1 MVNLARAREIALS
14 RMSDKTWFD
23 HCVEYENAFV
33 FSRYDDMSFG
43 GVSPCAVIKATGAPM
58 NFVAVLDD
66 LGAEV
71 MEYAMSADG
80 VFTEFIDDAE
90 E

>member
-1 MVNLARAREIALS
+1 
-14 RMSDKTWFD
+14 
-23 HCVEYENAFV
+23 
-33 FSRYDDMSFG
+33 MSFG

-66 LGAEV
+66 LGAEIA
-71 MEYAMSADG
+71 EYAMNSDG
-80 VFTEFIDDAE
+80 VFTEFVDDDE

>member
-1 MVNLARAREIALS
+1 
-14 RMSDKTWFD
+14 
-23 HCVEYENAFV
+23 
-33 FSRYDDMSFG
+33 
-43 GVSPCAVIKATGAPM
+43 M

>member
-1 MVNLARAREIALS
+1 MVNLAQAREIVLS

-23 HCVEYENAFV
+23 HCTEYENAFV

-43 GVSPCAVIKATGAPM
+43 GVSPCAVMKATGAPM
-58 NFVAVLDD
+58 NFVYVLDD
-66 LGAEV
+66 LGAETA
-71 MEYAMSADG
+71 EYAMSSDG

-90 E
+90 G